1 MRPIS
6 SGKFPLFIFLLLIAI
21 TGHAETMLLSN
32 HPLVGKIWDMNS
44 RSFIDEA
51 TLLARI
57 DRADVV
63 LLGETHDN
71 PLHHEIQQRLLNAR
85 IASGSRPAL
94 LMEQL
99 DSESQPALDLALS
112 NTDKEEALLYASRL
126 IKFTDWKSYRPFL
139 AAAIDNDL
147 PVIAANISSQ
157 QLQPVIW
164 DGFSAY
170 DAADLKRMEVEE
182 VWSDSREN
190 YMLRHI
196 GGAHCGQVRDTLRE
210 GLTRSQR
217 LRDAL
222 MADAAMKDI
231 GRGIVAIVGS
241 SHARRDVGMPLYI
254 SARDPSA
261 HILSIG
267 LVEVVPGRDTPET
280 YEADSAS
287 GDAPFDVI
295 WFTPRV
301 ARTDPC
307 AELNKK

>member
-1 MRPIS
+1 MKTIAS
-6 SGKFPLFIFLLLIAI
+6 SKFPPFVFLLLLAI
-21 TGHAETMLLSN
+21 TGHAENMLLAD
-32 HPLVGKIWDMNS
+32 HPLAGKIWDMNS
-44 RSFIDEA
+44 RSFIDEPM
-51 TLLARI
+51 LIARI
-57 DRADVV
+57 DKANVV

-71 PLHHEIQQRLLNAR
+71 PLHHDIQQRLLKAR
-85 IASGSRPAL
+85 IASGGRPAL

-99 DSESQPALDLALS
+99 DSESQPALDAALANSNKDEALS
-112 NTDKEEALLYASRL
+112 AATRL

-139 AAAIDNDL
+139 ATAIDYDL
-147 PVIAANISSQ
+147 AVIAANIPSR

-164 DGFSAY
+164 HGFSAY
-170 DAADLKRMEVEE
+170 DAAALKRMRVEE
-182 VWSDSREN
+182 VWNDSREN
-190 YMLRHI
+190 YLQRHI
-196 GGAHCGQVRDTLRE
+196 GGAHCGRIRDSLRA

-267 LVEVVPGRDTPET
+267 LVEVIPGQDVPET
-280 YEADSAS
+280 YAADSAS
-287 GDAPFDVI
+287 GEAPFDVV

-307 AELNKK
+307 AELEKK